1 MSKTTGAHRPATEFE
16 RQTHSNANRVEK
28 RKWILI
34 SIALVLLLTVGVFA
48 KQSWFP
54 TTDAFTGKKIGW
66 FGKQLP
72 ANASSSWNPFA
83 APLPTPTPQL
93 SKEYIYA
100 GSRLRGVEDANANA
114 APPADLAVRRPSDG
128 GWWVMGG
135 QGSQQVMQNW
145 GASGDDP
152 VEGDYS

>member
-1 MSKTTGAHRPATEFE
+1 MLEEEIQRMPANPRKKRSGLAVGA
-16 RQTHSNANRVEK
+16 
-28 RKWILI
+28 
-34 SIALVLLLTVGVFA
+34 ALTLLLTIGVLA
-48 KQSWFP
+48 KNGWFP
-54 TTDAFTGKKIGW
+54 STDAFTGTKTTW
-66 FGKQLP
+66 FGRQLP
-72 ANASSSWNPFA
+72 RDASISWNPFA

-100 GSRLRGVEDANANA
+100 GSRLLAVEDANANA
-114 APPADLAVRRPSDG
+114 APPADLAVWRPSDG